1 MDSDKPEATRQ
12 TLELCEAWILRAT
25 EYETRTGKNGH
36 QKDSKDNVIFK
47 AISGGIGHVSSLQG
61 AAMQAGKKAVGL
73 AASQASN
80 DAAGL
85 AASQASNDA
94 AGFAASRAGKDV
106 GVARGHMDPCWVCGE
121 PHASVDCVGW
131 QRIIEMS
138 LAQRDR
144 RPTADRSQAPLARD
158 VGCRLGAGVEVTDV
172 PGDGDCLFHAV
183 ALGIYC
189 ATGLSFARD
198 GLSGGVRLRARMLRF
213 VGRSADVSIDGM
225 TVQEWIRACHHE
237 TLDEYRARMR
247 EARGRRTRGGLLEI
261 IFLIHA
267 VSSHRALTAAVMH
280 RRHDSWAVY
289 AATGPADAPG
299 FAVAWTGN
307 HWMYAQLSRAC
318 WEQVAAWRAR
328 Q

>member
-1 MDSDKPEATRQ
+1 MDSNKPEAARQ

-25 EYETRTGKNGH
+25 EYETRVGKHGH
-36 QKDSKDNVIFK
+36 QRDSKHNVIFK

-61 AAMQAGKKAVGL
+61 AAKQAGKKAGSL
-73 AASQASN
+73 AASKASN
-80 DAAGL
+80 DVAASAAAGP
-85 AASQASNDA
+85 
-94 AGFAASRAGKDV
+94 AASRAGTGV
-106 GVARGHMDPCWVCGE
+106 GVAHGHTDPCWVCGE
-121 PHASVDCVGW
+121 PHTSVDCVGW

-144 RPTADRSQAPLARD
+144 RPAAERSHAPLARD
-158 VGCRLGAGVEVTDV
+158 VGCRLGEGVEVTDV

-183 ALGIYC
+183 ALGIYR
-189 ATGLSFARD
+189 ATGLSFERD
-198 GLSGGVRLRARMLRF
+198 GLSGGVRLRSLLLRF
-213 VGRSADVSIDGM
+213 VRRSADVSIDGM

-237 TLDEYRARMR
+237 TLDEYRARMS
-247 EARGRRTRGGLLEI
+247 EARGRRTWGGFLEI

-299 FAVAWTGN
+299 FAVAWAGD
-307 HWMYAQLSRAC
+307 HWMYAQVSRAC

-328 Q
+328 R